1 QPEDEELGA
10 VPEMDVEFLP
20 VCEPSPHEEVGG
32 AIDEPVELAPV
43 EPRADHAVGILEAE
57 ERLVG
62 EARRLVRE
70 GMTERAGAD
79 DVHRR
84 LAAAASR
91 LSGAPMISPLTA
103 AIWSSAKCGSSTDTS
118 TNQ

>member
-1 QPEDEELGA
+1 E
-10 VPEMDVEFLP
+10 VEFLRGR
-20 VCEPSPHEEVGG
+20 EPRVHEEGG
-32 AIDEPVELAPV
+32 GRIDERVELPPA

-57 ERLVG
+57 ERPVG
-62 EARRLVRE
+62 KARRLVGERV
-70 GMTERAGAD
+70 TERAGAD
-79 DVHRR
+79 DVHCR

-103 AIWSSAKCGSSTDTS
+103 AIWSSAKRGSSTATS